1 MHKNNLIPLTVL
13 LLASFLLAACQP
25 GNSSGSAVGTP
36 TALPPSQANASIV
49 VDGKLVPRE
58 SVSLAFDTSGQ
69 VVEVLVEEGDLV
81 KAGDV
86 LARLGNREQYE
97 SNLANARLEQASA
110 ELELLNAQQALDQLS
125 KDLPE
130 RQTAAL
136 QALTEARDAY
146 REAERQYN
154 NMDSP
159 AKEQDVNEARA
170 NLILAKDKL
179 EKAREDYAPYENKN
193 DDNLTKAS
201 YLSALAAAQ
210 RAYDASVRQWNN
222 LTGGPGEFNR
232 SQIEAEY
239 NIAQARLDQAQ
250 ADYDL
255 LANGPDPDEVAQA
268 QSRIDTAEE
277 RITAAKAA
285 IQAAEAALSDLE
297 LVATIDGTLVQL
309 DLIEGQRVTPGQ
321 DVAQLADFSQWY
333 VETDNLTEIEVVD
346 IANGDQA
353 TITPDAL
360 DLVMTGV
367 VESISDLYE
376 DKLGDITYTARLR
389 VDEVDPRLRWGM
401 TVSVV
406 FE

>member
-25 GNSSGSAVGTP
+25 GNSSGSAAGTP
-36 TALPPSQANASIV
+36 TVLPPSQANASIV

-110 ELELLNAQQALDQLS
+110 ELELLSSQQALDQLS

-146 REAERQYN
+146 REAERQHN

-170 NLILAKDKL
+170 NLILAKDQL
-179 EKAREDYAPYENKN
+179 EKARKDYAPYENKN
-193 DDNLTKAS
+193 DDNLTKAF

-268 QSRIDTAEE
+268 QSRIDTAAE

-353 TITPDAL
+353 SITPDAL
-360 DLVMTGV
+360 DLEMTGV